1 MFQFTPMVRNLLIA
15 NVVVFIASKYLLN
28 LDLLALY
35 PIGSPMFWPW
45 QFLTYMFMHATADWS
60 HIFSNMI
67 GLIALGPLLEERWG
81 AKRFLTFWLI
91 CGVGAGVLY
100 NGLRTYEVHR
110 MGQQLEAFRQEP
122 TGVNLMNFA
131 ETNLPDLAKTYESSA
146 VKLHDN
152 PNDTYVINNVLGR
165 FEALYEGSLNGP
177 MVGASGALFGIIIAF
192 GMLFPN
198 TSLMVFPLPIPI
210 KAKYFVILY
219 GLYEFFFGIR
229 RLPGDNIAHFA
240 HLGGML
246 VGFIVLQ
253 IWQRNRTRL
262 Y

>member
-1 MFQFTPMVRNLLIA
+1 MVRNLLIA

-28 LDLLALY
+28 LNLLALY

-45 QFLTYMFMHATADWS
+45 QFLTHMFMHADAG

-67 GLIALGPLLEERWG
+67 GLIALGPLLEQRWG

-110 MGQQLEAFRQEP
+110 MGQQLETFRAEP
-122 TGVNLMNFA
+122 TGVNLKDFV
-131 ETNLPDLAKTYESSA
+131 ETNLPKELAETHESAA

-152 PNDTYVINNVLGR
+152 PGDTYVIQNELAQLERVY
-165 FEALYEGSLNGP
+165 EASRDGA
-177 MVGASGALFGIIIAF
+177 MVGASGALFGILIAF

-198 TSLMVFPLPIPI
+198 SLLMVFPLPVPI

-219 GLYEFFFGIR
+219 GLFEFFFGIR
-229 RLPGDNIAHFA
+229 RVPGDNIAHFA

>member
-45 QFLTYMFMHATADWS
+45 QFLTYMFMHADTG
-60 HIFSNMI
+60 HIFSNML
-67 GLIALGPLLEERWG
+67 GLISLGPLLEERWG

-100 NGLRTYEVHR
+100 DGLRTYEVHH
-110 MGQQLEAFRQEP
+110 MGQQLEAFRSEP
-122 TGVNLMNFA
+122 TDLNLLQFA
-131 ETNLPDLAKTYESSA
+131 ETNLPDQVETFKPAA
-146 VKLHDN
+146 IALHKN
-152 PNDTYVINNVLGR
+152 PGDTYVVSTTLEVFNR
-165 FEALYEGSLNGP
+165 LYENSLNTP
-177 MVGASGALFGIIIAF
+177 MVGASGALFGVLIAF

-198 TSLMVFPLPIPI
+198 TTLMVFPLPVPI

-219 GLYEFFFGIR
+219 GLFEFFFGVR
-229 RLPGDNIAHFA
+229 RIPGDNVAHFA

-246 VGFIVLQ
+246 VGFVLLQ

>member
-1 MFQFTPMVRNLLIA
+1 MFQLTPMVRNLLIA
-15 NVVVFIASKYLLN
+15 NVVVFIASKYLLH

-45 QFLTYMFMHATADWS
+45 QFLTYMFMHATADWG

-67 GLIALGPLLEERWG
+67 GLISLGPLLEQRWG

-100 NGLRTYEVHR
+100 DGLRTYEVHR

-122 TGVNLMNFA
+122 TGVNLMNFV
-131 ETNLPDLAKTYESSA
+131 ETNLPDYAETFRPA
-146 VKLHDN
+146 ARALHDN
-152 PNDTYVINNVLGR
+152 PANTQVVQDNLGQLER
-165 FEALYEGSLNGP
+165 LYQDSLNTP
-177 MVGASGALFGIIIAF
+177 MVGASGALFGVLIAF

-198 TSLMVFPLPIPI
+198 TTLMVFPLPVPI

-219 GLYEFFFGIR
+219 GLFEFFFGVR
-229 RLPGDNIAHFA
+229 RIPGDNIAHFA

-246 VGFIVLQ
+246 VGFILLQ

>member
-15 NVVVFIASKYLLN
+15 NVVVFIAAEKLLN
-28 LDLLALY
+28 LNLLALY

-45 QFLTYMFMHATADWS
+45 QFLTYMFMHANTG

-67 GLIALGPLLEERWG
+67 GLISLGPLLEQRWG

-100 NGLRTYEVHR
+100 DGLRTYEVHR
-110 MGQQLEAFRQEP
+110 MGQQLGAFRNEP
-122 TGVNLMNFA
+122 TDLNLMAFA
-131 ETNLPDLAKTYESSA
+131 ETNLPELADTFKPAAYELHKNPGNAA
-146 VKLHDN
+146 VIQDN
-152 PNDTYVINNVLGR
+152 LEQL
-165 FEALYEGSLNGP
+165 EALYERSLNGP
-177 MVGASGALFGIIIAF
+177 MVGASGALFGIILAF

-198 TSLMVFPLPIPI
+198 TALMVFPLPIPI

-219 GLYEFFFGIR
+219 GLYEFAFGVYR
-229 RLPGDNIAHFA
+229 VPGDNVAHFA

>member
-15 NVVVFIASKYLLN
+15 NVVVFLASRYLQ

-35 PIGSPMFWPW
+35 PIGSPLFWPW
-45 QFLTYMFMHATADWS
+45 QFFTYMFMHADTG

-67 GLIALGPLLEERWG
+67 GLISLGPLLEERWG

-152 PNDTYVINNVLGR
+152 PNDTYVINNTLGR

-229 RLPGDNIAHFA
+229 RIPGDNIAHFA